1 MSQTEHFDT
10 IVIGGGQAGLATG
23 YYLKQQGRDF
33 VILDANERI
42 GDAWRCRWDSL
53 RLFTPARFDGLPGL
67 PFPAP
72 AYSFPTKDQMAAY
85 LESYAGYF
93 ELPVRTGVRVDHLT
107 RQGEAF
113 LVTAGERRF
122 EADNVVVAM
131 GNYQQ
136 PRIPA
141 FAAELDP
148 AIVQLHSS
156 AYRSPSQLRN
166 GGVLL
171 VGVGNSGAEIAIEV
185 ARMHPTWLAG
195 RDVGHIPFR
204 IESRVTPLVLRPLF
218 RVVFHRLLTIDTP
231 MGRRARSK
239 RLSGGGFPLI
249 RVKPKDLT
257 AAGVVR
263 VPRVAGVQDGQPL
276 LEDGRVLE
284 VTNVIWCTGYTP
296 GFSWIDLPV
305 LGEHEPLHTR
315 GIVTKEP
322 GLYFVGLLFLYAAS
336 SEMIHGVSRD
346 AEYIVRALSMKAS
359 NTSARKA
366 HDDDPAPVPWP

>member
-1 MSQTEHFDT
+1 MRTPTSYLDT

-33 VILDANERI
+33 AILDANERT
-42 GDAWRCRWDSL
+42 GDSWRNRWDSL
-53 RLFTPARFDGLPGL
+53 RLFTPVPFDSLPGML
-67 PFPAP
+67 FPAGDR
-72 AYSFPTKDQMAAY
+72 FPTKDAMADY
-85 LESYAGYF
+85 LETYAAQF
-93 ELPVRTGVRVDHLT
+93 QLPVRTGVRVDCLT
-107 RQGEAF
+107 RQGERF

-122 EADNVVVAM
+122 AANNVVVAM
-131 GNYQQ
+131 GNYQR

-141 FAAELDP
+141 FAEALDP
-148 AIVQLHSS
+148 AIIQLHSS
-156 AYRSPSQLRN
+156 AYRGPSRLRD

-171 VGVGNSGAEIAIEV
+171 VGAGNSGAEIAMEV
-185 ARMHPTWLAG
+185 VRTHPTWLAG

-218 RVVFHRLLTIDTP
+218 RVVFHRLLTLDTP

-239 RLSGGGFPLI
+239 RLSGGFPLI

-263 VPRVAGVQDGQPL
+263 VPSVTGIQDGQPQL
-276 LEDGRVLE
+276 ADGRTLDVA
-284 VTNVIWCTGYTP
+284 NVIWCTGYTP

-305 LGEHEPLHTR
+305 FGEHEPLHTR

-322 GLYFVGLLFLYAAS
+322 GLYFIGLHFLYAAS

-346 AEYIVRALSMKAS
+346 AEYVVQNIARRTSSMPVRQ
-359 NTSARKA
+359 
-366 HDDDPAPVPWP
+366 PV

>member
-1 MSQTEHFDT
+1 MPQTEHFDT

-33 VILDANERI
+33 VILDANAHV

-53 RLFTPARFDGLPGL
+53 HLFTPARFDGLPGL

-72 AYSFPTKDQMAAY
+72 AYSFPTKDQMADY
-85 LESYAGYF
+85 LETYARYF
-93 ELPVRTGVRVDHLT
+93 ELPVRTNVQVDRLS
-107 RQGEAF
+107 RQGKPF
-113 LVTAGERRF
+113 LVMAGERQF

-141 FAAELDP
+141 FAGELDP
-148 AIVQLHSS
+148 KIVQLHAS

-185 ARMHPTWLAG
+185 VRMHPTWLAG

-231 MGRRARSK
+231 MGRRTRSK

-257 AAGVVR
+257 AAGVVHVSR
-263 VPRVAGVQDGQPL
+263 VVGVQDGQPL

-296 GFSWIDLPV
+296 NFSSWIDLPV

-346 AEYIVRALSMKAS
+346 AEYVVQDIARR
-359 NTSARKA
+359 TSDSA
-366 HDDDPAPVPWP
+366 VPQAV

>member
-1 MSQTEHFDT
+1 MSATEHFDT

-33 VILDANERI
+33 VILDANAHV

-72 AYSFPTKDQMAAY
+72 TYSFPTKDQMADY
-85 LESYAGYF
+85 LETYARYF
-93 ELPVRTGVRVDHLT
+93 ELPVRTSVRVDHLT
-107 RQGEAF
+107 RRGERF

-122 EADNVVVAM
+122 EANNVVVAM

-136 PRIPA
+136 PRVPA
-141 FAAELDP
+141 FASAVDP
-148 AIVQLHSS
+148 EIVQMHSS
-156 AYRSPSQLRN
+156 AYRSPSQLRE
-166 GGVLL
+166 GDVLL
-171 VGVGNSGAEIAIEV
+171 VGAGNSGAEIAMEV
-185 ARMHPTWLAG
+185 VRTHPTWLSG

-204 IESRVTPLVLRPLF
+204 IEIRVAPLVLRPLF
-218 RVVFHRLLTIDTP
+218 RVVFHRLLTADTP

-249 RVKPKDLT
+249 RVKPKDLI

-263 VPRVAGVQDGQPL
+263 VPRVAGVQHGQPL

-284 VTNVIWCTGYTP
+284 VTNVIWCTGSTP

-305 LGEHEPLHTR
+305 LGEHEPLHAR

-322 GLYFVGLLFLYAAS
+322 GLYFVGLHFLYAAS

-346 AEYIVRALSMKAS
+346 AEYVVQDIARRTSDMLVRQA
-359 NTSARKA
+359 
-366 HDDDPAPVPWP
+366 V

>member
-1 MSQTEHFDT
+1 MSAKEHFDT

-33 VILDANERI
+33 VILDAHARI

-72 AYSFPTKDQMAAY
+72 AYSFPTKDQMADY
-85 LESYAGYF
+85 LETYARYF
-93 ELPVRTGVRVDHLT
+93 ELPLRTSVRVDRLT
-107 RQGEAF
+107 RQGKPF
-113 LVTAGERRF
+113 LVMAGERQF

-141 FAAELDP
+141 FAGELDP
-148 AIVQLHSS
+148 EIAQLHSS
-156 AYRSPSQLRN
+156 AYRSPSQLRE

-171 VGVGNSGAEIAIEV
+171 VGVGNSGAEIAMEV
-185 ARMHPTWLAG
+185 VRTRPTWLAG

-218 RVVFHRLLTIDTP
+218 RVVFHRLLTVDTP
-231 MGRRARSK
+231 MGRRVRSK
-239 RLSGGGFPLI
+239 RLPGGGFPLI

-276 LEDGRVLE
+276 LEDGRTLDVA
-284 VTNVIWCTGYTP
+284 NIIWCTGYTP
-296 GFSWIDLPV
+296 NFSSWIDLPV

-336 SEMIHGVSRD
+336 SEMVHGVSRD
-346 AEYIVRALSMKAS
+346 AKYIVQAIARRTSDRAVRQA
-359 NTSARKA
+359 
-366 HDDDPAPVPWP
+366 V